1 MSALFLQVSVWSGSQ
16 RIHKAVFTPGPLL
29 TFPVPAFPCP
39 GLLTLPQALRVPASP
54 YCKALVSV
62 QKATACFL
70 GAWLVQGG
78 VGQVPMEAL
87 NVHTAGSGF
96 WVPSG
101 KTVCLY
107 DYFCGNGLGCSP
119 VANRGI
125 YNRNTHFLLGPENI
139 HIIHLL
145 TSRALLIH
153 HLYMKLLANTTLAV
167 LRLFFP
173 HVSQLQNKHLL

>member
-1 MSALFLQVSVWSGSQ
+1 M
-16 RIHKAVFTPGPLL
+16 
-29 TFPVPAFPCP
+29 
-39 GLLTLPQALRVPASP
+39 PQALRVPAAP

-70 GAWLVQGG
+70 GARLVQGD
-78 VGQVPMEAL
+78 VGQLPMEAL
-87 NVHTAGSGF
+87 NVHTAGFGF

-101 KTVCLY
+101 KMFCLCG
-107 DYFCGNGLGCSP
+107 YFCGNGLGCSP

-125 YNRNTHFLLGPENI
+125 YNRNTRFLLGPENT
-139 HIIHLL
+139 HIILLL

-153 HLYMKLLANTTLAV
+153 HLYTKLLANTTLAA

>member
-1 MSALFLQVSVWSGSQ
+1 MSRFGHTAPGSQ
-16 RIHKAVFTPGPLL
+16 SSCL
-29 TFPVPAFPCP
+29 
-39 GLLTLPQALRVPASP
+39 P
-54 YCKALVSV
+54 YCKALLSV

-78 VGQVPMEAL
+78 VGQAPTEAL
-87 NVHTAGSGF
+87 NVHSAGSGF

-101 KTVCLY
+101 KTFCLY
-107 DYFCGNGLGCSP
+107 DYFCDNGLGCSP

-153 HLYMKLLANTTLAV
+153 HLYIKVLANTTLAV
-167 LRLFFP
+167 LRLFSPMFP
-173 HVSQLQNKHLL
+173 NCRINTCCNFFHTTMEIHISLWG